1 MSKYNDRGQQLVDE
15 LLTDSARFDEEGK
28 GYELLQEYFEG
39 FPLHTLRA
47 LLSNEDHMVKRA
59 AIWIVAELGEA
70 GNELINDVIP
80 LLNYED
86 KYIKYYAL
94 ESIMV
99 FSSSVNFARFEHI
112 VYKLHDDDP
121 AIHQLA
127 MFLISNA
134 NESQLEAA
142 LQSITADKP
151 YANTHKFG
159 LNTLL
164 HADLIDEEAFRRMID
179 DNNVLTKKYGA
190 IASKR
195 LFKKNPNLIKYASS
209 SDDSDVK
216 EFFNEL
222 LNTPAYD
229 D

>member
-1 MSKYNDRGQQLVDE
+1 MSKYNNRGQQLVDE

-28 GYELLQEYFEG
+28 GYDLLQEYFEG
-39 FPLHTLRA
+39 FPLNTLRA
-47 LLSNEDHMVKRA
+47 LLSNEDYMVKRA

-70 GNELINDVIP
+70 GNELINDVIH

-86 KYIKYYAL
+86 RYIKYYAL

-112 VYKLHDDDP
+112 IYKLHDDDP
-121 AIHQLA
+121 AIRQLA
-127 MFLISNA
+127 MRLVSNA
-134 NESQLEAA
+134 NESQVEAT

-164 HADLIDEEAFRRMID
+164 NADLIDAEAFGRMID

-195 LFKKNPNLIKYASS
+195 SFKKNPKVINYVSS
-209 SDDSDVK
+209 SDDPDVK
-216 EFFNEL
+216 EFSKEFV
-222 LNTPAYD
+222 
-229 D
+229 